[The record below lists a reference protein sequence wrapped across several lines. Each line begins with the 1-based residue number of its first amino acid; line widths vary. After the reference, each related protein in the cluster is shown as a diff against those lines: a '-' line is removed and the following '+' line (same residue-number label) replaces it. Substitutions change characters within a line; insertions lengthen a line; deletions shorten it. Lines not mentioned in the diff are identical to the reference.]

1 MADTAKNNVIEVA
14 RLLEEHRAE
23 DIVALDIGKMS
34 AWTDYF
40 VIATVRSQAHL
51 QGLLRWLNEYFAEAD
66 IQPLN
71 RHKNITDRGWVLIDC
86 GDFIVH
92 LMEKE
97 QRDFYELEKL
107 WFNSDLI
114 YHSSP
119 VSS

>member
-1 MADTAKNNVIEVA
+1 MGDTARSKAIEVA

-23 DIVALDIGKMS
+23 DILVLDVSKSSG
-34 AWTDYF
+34 WTDYF
-40 VIATVRSQAHL
+40 VIATVRSEAHL
-51 QGLLRWLNEYFAEAD
+51 KGLLRWLNELFARED
-66 IQPLN
+66 IEPLN

-107 WFNSDLI
+107 WFNSERVA
-114 YHSSP
+114 HSP
-119 VSS
+119 SSS

>member
-1 MADTAKNNVIEVA
+1 MGDTARNNVIEVA

-23 DIVALDIGKMS
+23 DILALDIGKAN

-51 QGLLRWLNEYFAEAD
+51 RGLLRWLNEFFVRTD

-71 RHKNITDRGWVLIDC
+71 RHKNITERGWVLIDC
-86 GDFIVH
+86 GDFVVH

-107 WFNSDLI
+107 WFNGDPV
-114 YHSSP
+114 YHSSG
-119 VSS
+119 SS